1 MDTDVTP
8 WEAVLGA
15 EIKIPTLYGDVI
27 LKIPAGSQNGQKF
40 RLRGKGL
47 PVRKGEKQDLYV
59 RIAVNL
65 PSSITSEERQHYLE
79 LARLAK
85 GQ

>member
-1 MDTDVTP
+1 
-8 WEAVLGA
+8 
-15 EIKIPTLYGDVI
+15 VI
-27 LKIPAGSQNGQKF
+27 LKIPAGSQNGQQF

-65 PSSITSEERQHYLE
+65 PSSITPEERQHYLE

-85 GQ
+85 GR